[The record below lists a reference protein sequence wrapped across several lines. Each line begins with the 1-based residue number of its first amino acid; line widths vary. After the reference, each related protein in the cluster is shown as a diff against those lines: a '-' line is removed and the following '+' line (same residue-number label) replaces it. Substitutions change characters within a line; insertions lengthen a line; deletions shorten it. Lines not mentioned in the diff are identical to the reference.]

1 MATFPEPLL
10 ALARSV
16 LDAARAKRLRIV
28 TAESC
33 TGGLIAGCLT
43 AIPGSS
49 DVVERGFV
57 TYSDESKTELLG
69 VPPELLVKHGA
80 VSLEVARAM
89 ADGALAHSRA
99 QLAIS
104 CTGIAGP
111 GGRTATKAIGHVC
124 FGYVSR
130 GGESSRVDN
139 AASAVAKDFGEIG
152 RDEVRLKSVETALTL
167 LQRML

>member
-16 LDAARAKRLRIV
+16 IDAARDKRLRIV

-57 TYSDESKTELLG
+57 TYSDDSKTELLG
-69 VPPELLVKHGA
+69 VPPELIAKHGA

-89 ADGALAHSRA
+89 ADGALAHSCA

-124 FGYVSR
+124 FGCVSR
-130 GGESSRVDN
+130 SGESSRAVN
-139 AASAVAKDFGEIG
+139 AASAVATDFGDIG
-152 RDEVRLKSVETALTL
+152 RDEVRVKSVETALTL
-167 LQRML
+167 LQGML

>member
-16 LDAARAKRLRIV
+16 LDAAREKKLRIV

-69 VPPELLVKHGA
+69 VPADLIARHGA

-99 QLAIS
+99 QLSIS

-130 GGESSRVDN
+130 AGETSRADVG
-139 AASAVAKDFGEIG
+139 ASAVAHDFGDLG
-152 RDEVRLKSVETALTL
+152 RDEVRLKSVEMALTL
-167 LQRML
+167 LQGML